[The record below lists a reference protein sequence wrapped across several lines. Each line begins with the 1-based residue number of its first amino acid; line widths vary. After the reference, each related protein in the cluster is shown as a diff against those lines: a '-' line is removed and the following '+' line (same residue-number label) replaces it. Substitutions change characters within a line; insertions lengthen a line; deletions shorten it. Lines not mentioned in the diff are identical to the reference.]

1 MIKRPAK
8 NEVEIS
14 KGISKGIGKEIGV
27 RIDGRGIDA
36 DVQADRG

>member
-14 KGISKGIGKEIGV
+14 KGIGKEIGKEIGV

>member
-8 NEVEIS
+8 NEVE
-14 KGISKGIGKEIGV
+14 ISKGIGKEIGV